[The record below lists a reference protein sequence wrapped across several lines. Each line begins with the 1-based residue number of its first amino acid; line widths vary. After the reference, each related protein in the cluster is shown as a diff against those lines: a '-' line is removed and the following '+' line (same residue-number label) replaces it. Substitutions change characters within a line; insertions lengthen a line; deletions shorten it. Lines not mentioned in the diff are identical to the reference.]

1 MSDATS
7 FQLIF
12 ETGKSHAVAGRLD
25 QALRAFEEA
34 RALEPCSVDLL
45 VEYGY
50 ALKDVRRLEESR
62 QAFSAAH
69 DIDPRSVRVL
79 NGYGLVLADLDRS
92 VEALKYFTA
101 ALALQPGQPLVLS
114 NAGAILTRLGRIDE
128 AIEACVKALAARPEF
143 APALIHLSL
152 ALAAT
157 PQPYRYTEAL
167 PLLADTASTDA
178 TVMQGKAIALQTLNR
193 DGEALDVLRRAAARD
208 PNDVVAAA
216 LLSTQALLMGDFET
230 GWNTFEARWQAPG
243 GAERP
248 YADQIKTPIW
258 DGSAPLAGRSFFV
271 YTEQGHGDTIQ
282 FSRYCALLAERGA
295 KVFFAVQDALEP
307 VLRGLPGVTRLLTS
321 GQAVPRFDL
330 HSPVMSLP
338 RAFGTRLD
346 SIPPQAR
353 PLAALPE
360 RLQKWQRLLGQKQRP
375 RVALAWSGNPAH
387 SNDLNRSMP
396 LAALLP
402 LFRLEVD
409 FVSLQRA
416 VPGADEALLGAADR
430 LVDLRA
436 EIDDFGDMAAI
447 VALSDVVISVD
458 TASAHLAGAMGAVT
472 WICLPRRP
480 DWRFLLDR
488 SDTPWYPSARLFRQP
503 QAGDWPSVVKQ
514 LEHALRDRFGVA
526 A

>member
-1 MSDATS
+1 M
-7 FQLIF
+7 F
-12 ETGKSHAVAGRLD
+12 ETGKSHAAAGRLD

-34 RALEPCSVDLL
+34 RKLEPRSVDLL

-50 ALKDVRRLEESR
+50 ALKDVRRLEEARS
-62 QAFSAAH
+62 AFSDAH

-79 NGYGLVLADLDRS
+79 NGYGLVLADLDRAD
-92 VEALKYFTA
+92 EALKHFTV
-101 ALALQPGQPLVLS
+101 ALALQPDQPLVLS

-157 PQPYRYTEAL
+157 TQPYRYTEAL

-193 DGEALDVLRRAAARD
+193 DGEALDVLKRAAARD

-282 FSRYCALLAERGA
+282 FSRYCAMLAERGA
-295 KVFFAVQDALEP
+295 DVSFAVQDALEP

-321 GQAVPRFDL
+321 GHAVPRFDL

-338 RAFGTRLD
+338 RAFATRLD
-346 SIPPQAR
+346 SIPPQPR
-353 PLAALPE
+353 PLVALPE
-360 RLQKWQRLLGQKQRP
+360 RLQKWQKLLGEKKGP

-387 SNDLNRSMP
+387 SNDLNRSVP
-396 LAALLP
+396 LAMLLP
-402 LFRLEVD
+402 LLQLEID

-416 VPGADEALLGAADR
+416 VPLADEDVLKHAAR
-430 LVDLRA
+430 LCDLRG

-447 VALSDVVISVD
+447 IALSDVVVSVD
-458 TASAHLAGAMGAVT
+458 TASVHLAGAMGWPT
-472 WICLPRRP
+472 FICLPRRP

-503 QAGDWPSVVKQ
+503 QAGDWQTVVASLAK
-514 LEHALRDRFGVA
+514 ALRERFHGA